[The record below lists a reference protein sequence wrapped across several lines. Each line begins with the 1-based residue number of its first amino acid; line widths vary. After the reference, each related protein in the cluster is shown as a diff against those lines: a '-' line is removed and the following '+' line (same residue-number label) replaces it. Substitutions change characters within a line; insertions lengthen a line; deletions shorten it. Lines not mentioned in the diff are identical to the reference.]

1 MSGGRLLW
9 RNLWYHWR
17 GNLAV
22 LLGVAVGA
30 AVLTGALLVG
40 DSLRGSLRHR
50 TLEQLGW
57 VEQALVTGRFFRSE
71 LAKELG
77 VEHSAPLIVL
87 RGATT
92 GKQRV
97 NQVTIYGVDYR
108 FRGETR
114 PPPRTRDREP
124 WEEVSLN
131 ATLAR
136 ELGVK
141 AGDRVTLH
149 LQKVSPVPRETVLGR
164 RQAGDVLDEIHVT
177 VTEVLA
183 DEGAGRFSLSPSL
196 GVPRNVFVPLAD
208 LQERL
213 DQKGRVN
220 AILVAGAP
228 PDLQERLHQ
237 NLTLDDWGLVLYDP
251 DSRAAEAFRKA
262 DRNGDAVLTGAELKG
277 LPDRLVLAADPR
289 PRPAPTPPMLT
300 RAELERYY
308 RQQRPYLS
316 LESRQMLLEPAT
328 VDAALAAAK
337 QLHLTPAKTL
347 VYLAN
352 RISDGTHFIPY
363 SVVAALDPA
372 LPPPL
377 GLGRTGLKDGEILL
391 ADWKGSPLKARPGDR
406 ITVTYFEPEE
416 QGGLREGKTEPT
428 LRGFVPMTGLADDPD
443 LTPEFPGITDKLTIQ
458 DWNPPF
464 PYEPGLVKKPDERF
478 WDEYRTTPKAYVT
491 LTTGQRLWH
500 SRFGNLTS
508 IRLAPANVGQP
519 ADLHKVA
526 KDFRRE
532 LLANLKPERGGFVFD
547 NVRERGLKGTGGFVG
562 GMDFGWLLVCFSFFL
577 IAAALLLVG
586 LLFRLNLDRRASEVG
601 LLLATGH
608 RLAKVRRLLLAEGGL
623 LAGVGALLGLFAAAG
638 YAWLL
643 LELLRA
649 WWPGAMDRSF
659 LHLYLTEGYGLS
671 FLIGYGATVA
681 VSVVTIFCTLLV
693 LGRVPPRALLT
704 GVTETDG
711 VGPRRPR
718 RWSLLTGAVSL
729 VGALACVVTGAW
741 LRDPE
746 MRAMT
751 FFGSGFLLLVG
762 ALALGW
768 AWMRGTLAGNAG
780 SSLHPGSS
788 FALLRLGVR
797 NAARHP
803 VRSLLTAGLLA
814 SATFL
819 VVAVASFHRDA
830 DMDFFDTQSGSGGFN
845 FLAESDVPVYQDLNT
860 ERGRL
865 ELDFPDNAGDVL
877 QGTEIV
883 ALRLRPGEDASCLNL
898 YQPSKPRVL
907 GVPHSLIKRGGFRF
921 ESTEAWSAEER
932 DDPWLLL
939 EQIRGDSTVGLGRP
953 DLAIPV
959 FGESSAVQYILNSN
973 LGQEITVPDENGNPV
988 QLRFVGLFKDSA
1000 FQSEVVMSEGYFLRL
1015 YPHQEGYQFFLIRTP
1030 RDRASQVK
1038 EFLEKALAKQGFT
1051 ITPTQRRLETYL
1063 KVENT
1068 YLATFQA
1075 LGALGLL
1082 LGTLGLAVVL
1092 LRSVWERRGE
1102 LALLRALGFRRSAL
1116 GRLVL
1121 AENVFLLLLGLGI
1134 GTATALVAVAPHLAS
1149 GSGAVPVPALLG
1161 LLGLVLV
1168 VALVAAGL
1176 AVAATLRAPLLPAL
1190 RRE

>member
-1 MSGGRLLW
+1 MSGGRLLV
-9 RNLWYHWR
+9 RNLCYHWR

-50 TLEQLGW
+50 TLAQLGG
-57 VEQALVTGRFFRSE
+57 VEQALVAGRFFREE
-71 LAKELG
+71 LADKLG
-77 VEHSAPLIVL
+77 AAHAAPVIVL
-87 RGATT
+87 RGAAATD
-92 GKQRV
+92 KQRV
-97 NQVTIYGVDYR
+97 NQVTIYGVDRR
-108 FRGETR
+108 FWSGDGMIRVIDNSHSMG
-114 PPPRTRDREP
+114 PNDG
-124 WEEVSLN
+124 VILN
-131 ATLAR
+131 AALAR
-136 ELGVK
+136 ELGVQQ
-141 AGDRVTLH
+141 GDRVTLD
-149 LQKVSPVPRETVLGR
+149 LQKVSAVPRETVLGHR
-164 RQAGDVLDEIHVT
+164 DLPFVLDEVRLRVEKI
-177 VTEVLA
+177 LP
-183 DEGAGRFSLSPSL
+183 DEEGGLFSLTPGL
-196 GVPRNVFVPLAD
+196 AVPRNAFVYLSY

-220 AILVAGAP
+220 AVVVAGAP
-228 PDLQERLHQ
+228 PDLQERLKQ
-237 NLTLDDWGLVLYDP
+237 NLTLDDWALVLQDP
-251 DSRAAEAFRKA
+251 GSRAAELFRKA
-262 DRNGDAVLTGAELKG
+262 DRNGDGALKGAELKAI
-277 LPDRLVLAADPR
+277 PESIVHAAASNRDGV
-289 PRPAPTPPMLT
+289 LT
-300 RAELERYY
+300 RAEVEAYY
-308 RQQRPYLS
+308 RQHRPYLS
-316 LESRQMLLEPAT
+316 LESRQMLLEPAA
-328 VDAALAAAK
+328 VDAALAAAEK
-337 QLHLTPAKTL
+337 LNLPPAKTL

-352 RISDGTHFIPY
+352 RISDGKDFIPY
-363 SVVAALDPA
+363 SVIAALDPA

-377 GLGRTGLKDGEILL
+377 GLGQSDLKHDEILL
-391 ADWKGSPLKARPGDR
+391 ADWKESPLHARPGDR

-416 QGGLREGKTEPT
+416 QGGLREGRAEFT
-428 LRGFVPMTGLADDPD
+428 LRGLVPMEGLAADPD
-443 LTPEFPGITDKLTIQ
+443 LTPEFPGITDKLAIQ

-464 PYEPGLVKKPDERF
+464 PYDSKLVKKPDERF

-491 LTTGQRLWH
+491 LRTGQRLWS

-508 IRLAPANVGQP
+508 IRLAPATGEQQP
-519 ADLHKVA
+519 DLHKTA
-526 KDFRRE
+526 ADFRKE

-547 NVRERGLKGTGGFVG
+547 NVRERSLKGGTGFVG
-562 GMDFGWLLVCFSFFL
+562 GMDFGWLLLMFSFFL

-601 LLLATGH
+601 LLMATGY
-608 RLAKVRRLLLAEGGL
+608 RLGKVRRLLLAEGGL
-623 LAGVGALLGLFAAAG
+623 LAGIGALAGLLGAAG

-671 FLIGYGATVA
+671 FLIGYVLAVV
-681 VSVVTIFCTLLV
+681 VSVGTIFWALLV

-704 GVTETDG
+704 GATETES
-711 VGPRRPR
+711 VVQRRPL
-718 RWSLLTGAVSL
+718 RWSLLIAAVSL
-729 VGALACVVTGAW
+729 VGTLGCVVAGAW

-746 MRAMT
+746 VRAMT

-768 AWMRGTLAGNAG
+768 AWLRGSLAGSAG
-780 SSLHPGSS
+780 SSLTPGSS

-830 DMDFFDTQSGSGGFN
+830 DMDFFDKHSGSGGFN

-877 QGTEIV
+877 HGTEIV
-883 ALRLRPGEDASCLNL
+883 PLRLRAGEDASCLNL

-907 GVPHSLIKRGGFRF
+907 GVPHSLVERGGFQF
-921 ESTEAWSAEER
+921 ESTEAQSAEQR

-939 EQIRGDSTVGLGRP
+939 ERTRGDSTVSL
-953 DLAIPV
+953 DTAIPV

-973 LGQEITVPDENGNPV
+973 LGQDISIPDANGNPV
-988 QLRFVGLFKDSA
+988 RLRFVGLFKDSA
-1000 FQSEVVMSEGYFLRL
+1000 FQSEVVMSEANFLKL
-1015 YPHQEGYQFFLIRTP
+1015 YPRQEGYQFFLIRTP
-1030 RDRASQVK
+1030 RDRATEVK
-1038 EFLEKALAKQGFT
+1038 NFLEKALAKQGFT
-1051 ITPTQRRLETYL
+1051 VTPTERRLETYL
-1063 KVENT
+1063 QVENT

-1134 GTATALVAVAPHLAS
+1134 GTVTALVAVAPHLAS
-1149 GSGAVPVPALLG
+1149 GSGAVPVPALAG

>member
-50 TLEQLGW
+50 TLEQLGN
-57 VEQALVTGRFFRSE
+57 VEQALVAGRFFREE
-71 LAKELG
+71 LADKLG
-77 VEHSAPLIVL
+77 AAHAAPVIVL
-87 RGATT
+87 RGAAATDR
-92 GKQRV
+92 QRV
-97 NQVTIYGVDYR
+97 NQVTIYGVDHR
-108 FRGETR
+108 FWSARGSTLFVIDNSR
-114 PPPRTRDREP
+114 SMGPNDG
-124 WEEVSLN
+124 VILN
-131 ATLAR
+131 AALAQ
-136 ELGVK
+136 ELGVGV
-141 AGDRVTLH
+141 GDRVTLDV
-149 LQKVSPVPRETVLGR
+149 QKVSSVPRETVLGHR
-164 RQAGDVLDEIHVT
+164 ELPFVVDEERLQVEQ
-177 VTEVLA
+177 VVP
-183 DEGAGRFSLSPSL
+183 DEKGGLFSLTPGL
-196 GVPRNVFVPLAD
+196 ARPRNAFVDLSY

-213 DQKGRVN
+213 DQKDRVN

-228 PDLQERLHQ
+228 ADLQERLHQ
-237 NLTLDDWGLVLYDP
+237 NLTLDDWGLVLHDP
-251 DSRAAEAFRKA
+251 DSRAAELFRKA
-262 DRNGDAVLTGAELKG
+262 DRNGDAVLKGPELKG
-277 LPDRLVLAADPR
+277 LPDSLVLAANPR
-289 PRPAPTPPMLT
+289 PQPAPVPMTLT
-300 RAELERYY
+300 RAELETYY
-308 RQQRPYLS
+308 RQHRPYLS
-316 LESRQMLLEPAT
+316 LESRQMLLEPAA
-328 VDAALAAAK
+328 VDAALAAADM
-337 QLHLTPAKTL
+337 LHLTAAKTL

-352 RISDGTHFIPY
+352 GISDGKKSIPY
-363 SVVAALDPA
+363 SVIAALDPA

-377 GLGRTGLKDGEILL
+377 GLGRTDLKDGEILL
-391 ADWKGSPLKARPGDR
+391 AGWKESPLHARPGDR
-406 ITVTYFEPEE
+406 ITVTYFEPED
-416 QGGLREGKTEPT
+416 QGGLREGKPAEFT
-428 LRGFVPMTGLADDPD
+428 LRGLVPMEGLAADPD

-464 PYEPGLVKKPDERF
+464 PYDSKLVKKPDEHF

-491 LTTGQRLWH
+491 LKTGQRLWS

-508 IRLAPANVGQP
+508 IRLAPANAGQQP
-519 ADLHKVA
+519 ADLRKTA
-526 KDFRRE
+526 ADFRKE
-532 LLANLKPERGGFVFD
+532 LLANLEPDRGGFVFD
-547 NVRERGLKGTGGFVG
+547 NVRQRALKGGTGIVG

-601 LLLATGH
+601 LLLATGY
-608 RLAKVRRLLLAEGGL
+608 RLGQVRRLLLAEGGL
-623 LAGVGALLGLFAAAG
+623 LAGIGALLGLFAAAG

-659 LHLYLTEGYGLS
+659 LHLYLTEGYGVS
-671 FLIGYGATVA
+671 FLIGYVLTVL
-681 VSVVTIFCTLLV
+681 VSVGTIFWALLA

-704 GVTETDG
+704 GATDTEG
-711 VGPRRPR
+711 MGPRRPL
-718 RWSLLTGAVSL
+718 RWSRITAAVSL
-729 VGALACVVTGAW
+729 VGAAGCVVAGAW

-751 FFGSGFLLLVG
+751 FFSSGFLLLVG

-768 AWMRGTLAGNAG
+768 AWMRGTLAGTAS

-830 DMDFFDTQSGSGGFN
+830 DMDYFDTQSGSGGFN
-845 FLAESDVPVYQDLNT
+845 LLAESDVPVYQDLNT

-877 QGTEIV
+877 QGTKIV
-883 ALRLRPGEDASCLNL
+883 PLRLRAGEDASCLNL
-898 YQPSKPRVL
+898 YQPSKPRIL
-907 GVPHSLIKRGGFRF
+907 GVPHSLIKRGGFQF
-921 ESTEAWSAEER
+921 ESTEAGSAER
-932 DDPWLLL
+932 DNPWLLL
-939 EQIRGDSTVGLGRP
+939 EETRP
-953 DLAIPV
+953 DGAIPV

-988 QLRFVGLFKDSA
+988 RLHFAGLFKDSA
-1000 FQSEVVMSEGYFLRL
+1000 FQSEVVMSEANFLRL
-1015 YPHQEGYQFFLIRTP
+1015 YPRQEGYQFFLIRTP
-1030 RDRASQVK
+1030 RDRATQVK
-1038 EFLEKALAKQGFT
+1038 NFLEKALAKQGFT
-1051 ITPTQRRLETYL
+1051 VTPTERRLETYL
-1063 KVENT
+1063 QVENT

-1149 GSGAVPVPALLG
+1149 GSGAVPVPALVG
-1161 LLGLVLV
+1161 LLVLVLV

-1190 RRE
+1190 RQE